1 MVQYITLV
9 LDWPSDDREI
19 GVLTLV
25 EYIESG
31 LLKWFPT
38 LLHANTSRL
47 PLKCFLSHPYPIRII
62 IMDDGPV
69 TYSNIMFDRRVIRG
83 STFAQHPIPT
93 DEGETQAARQHEA
106 RRRALARRRAQ
117 ADQYK
122 NKGRGTPPP
131 VTGRRHENVQTE
143 KFLEELLERPSETE
157 ASCQTDPFLD
167 RPVSPPFIPAV
178 VTAEAETQVYPG
190 EVIEEE
196 AGRKKGVFGSKKS
209 LVGKRVVSTRLKK
222 MFVENKGVYKWPKK
236 RLVGKKEVHRF
247 MLFDFN
253 GEVEPILDLLVGKT
267 LEQSIAEVIEEEQE
281 MLKALQHGEQMGQ
294 QTKKEV
300 QDKQKSGANEDS
312 EAENDSSQG
321 VLSLE
326 YLPETLP
333 DVLAGLKHAGYN
345 INDIKT
351 DFGEDI
357 MPWLL
362 KEVQNELKHM
372 VSSKDILTDIVR
384 EIVETRGEVYRVMKD
399 EDAEI
404 LDLGSDDESAKK
416 DEETREQEEN
426 LNQDLENVDKNIASD
441 ETNKDMEQMEDCEIS
456 YKNQRELESKMSEHN
471 KEDLDDNKEIVDEED
486 TNNDLKLS
494 ARVEENET
502 GSVKHLIPEISEIED
517 KKTQDNGEV
526 ES

>member
-1 MVQYITLV
+1 
-9 LDWPSDDREI
+9 
-19 GVLTLV
+19 
-25 EYIESG
+25 
-31 LLKWFPT
+31 
-38 LLHANTSRL
+38 
-47 PLKCFLSHPYPIRII
+47 
-62 IMDDGPV
+62 
-69 TYSNIMFDRRVIRG
+69 
-83 STFAQHPIPT
+83 
-93 DEGETQAARQHEA
+93 
-106 RRRALARRRAQ
+106 
-117 ADQYK
+117 
-122 NKGRGTPPP
+122 
-131 VTGRRHENVQTE
+131 
-143 KFLEELLERPSETE
+143 
-157 ASCQTDPFLD
+157 
-167 RPVSPPFIPAV
+167 
-178 VTAEAETQVYPG
+178 
-190 EVIEEE
+190 
-196 AGRKKGVFGSKKS
+196 
-209 LVGKRVVSTRLKK
+209 
-222 MFVENKGVYKWPKK
+222 
-236 RLVGKKEVHRF
+236 
-247 MLFDFN
+247 
-253 GEVEPILDLLVGKT
+253 
-267 LEQSIAEVIEEEQE
+267 

-426 LNQDLENVDKNIASD
+426 PNLDLENVDQNIASD
-441 ETNKDMEQMEDCEIS
+441 ETNQDMEQMEDCEIS

>member
-1 MVQYITLV
+1 MT
-9 LDWPSDDREI
+9 
-19 GVLTLV
+19 
-25 EYIESG
+25 
-31 LLKWFPT
+31 
-38 LLHANTSRL
+38 
-47 PLKCFLSHPYPIRII
+47 
-62 IMDDGPV
+62 
-69 TYSNIMFDRRVIRG
+69 
-83 STFAQHPIPT
+83 T

-190 EVIEEE
+190 E
-196 AGRKKGVFGSKKS
+196 
-209 LVGKRVVSTRLKK
+209 
-222 MFVENKGVYKWPKK
+222 
-236 RLVGKKEVHRF
+236 
-247 MLFDFN
+247 LFDFN

-426 LNQDLENVDKNIASD
+426 PNLDLENVDQNIASD
-441 ETNKDMEQMEDCEIS
+441 ETNQDMEQMEDCEIS

>member
-1 MVQYITLV
+1 MFQDVTLM
-9 LDWPSDDREI
+9 LDWSADDMEI
-19 GVLTLV
+19 GVLNLV
-25 EYIESG
+25 G
-31 LLKWFPT
+31 
-38 LLHANTSRL
+38 
-47 PLKCFLSHPYPIRII
+47 
-62 IMDDGPV
+62 DDGPV

-93 DEGETQAARQHEA
+93 DEGETQTARQHEA

-190 EVIEEE
+190 E
-196 AGRKKGVFGSKKS
+196 
-209 LVGKRVVSTRLKK
+209 
-222 MFVENKGVYKWPKK
+222 
-236 RLVGKKEVHRF
+236 
-247 MLFDFN
+247 LFDFN
-253 GEVEPILDLLVGKT
+253 DEVEPILDVLVGKT

-281 MLKALQHGEQMGQ
+281 VLKALQHGEQMGQ
-294 QTKKEV
+294 QTKKES

-312 EAENDSSQG
+312 EAEKDSSQG

-351 DFGEDI
+351 DFGEHI

-404 LDLGSDDESAKK
+404 LDLGSDDESTKK

-426 LNQDLENVDKNIASD
+426 PILDLENVDQNIASD
-441 ETNKDMEQMEDCEIS
+441 EPNQDMEQMEDCENS
-456 YKNQRELESKMSEHN
+456 SKNQRELESKMSEHN
-471 KEDLDDNKEIVDEED
+471 KEDLEDNKEIVDEED
-486 TNNDLKLS
+486 TNNDLELS
-494 ARVEENET
+494 ARVEENEA
-502 GSVKHLIPEISEIED
+502 GSVKHLISETSEIEE
-517 KKTQDNGEV
+517 KKTQENGEV